1 MRLDQRMKLA
11 PRMIQSMEILQMPL
25 QELEERIEQELEG
38 NVTLELAEPGSSS
51 SSDDGAEM
59 GGGFGGEWDEGGS
72 SSAEEGS
79 LRVGE
84 DSAAD
89 DFARLDA
96 FSEFSPESAENAFDT
111 DGGSDD
117 GIGGLSGSNNSAWE
131 GNAELAGLSESG
143 RLSSRLDGERDA
155 KHDALSNTAA
165 RSASI
170 NEQLAEQWALC
181 DVDGSLRPLGDLLI
195 SFIDDDGYLRTPLE
209 TIADRAPAESNGGGG
224 GGGGVGV
231 GGPVGVADLERALT
245 AVQLLLEPAGVAAR
259 DVRECLLLQ
268 LDALELDRASRRSRA
283 RRDDEPAGGVGGTG
297 GAGTGAP
304 DSDAQSAESQH
315 ASTEDEKTAA
325 EEQAW
330 ADARAIVEHHLDDLG
345 QNRLPRIA
353 DRLKIDVDRV
363 KSAIERLRRLS
374 LAPGRRL
381 VDDPP
386 STIVPDAIVEYDPEH
401 DRYFAYLNDARVPN
415 VRINREYAQMSRD
428 RSMPTETRR
437 FLKKSLGNATWL
449 VDAIEQRKRTILR
462 VLEAVVE
469 AQREYFDFGP
479 QSLKPLP
486 MTQVADQ
493 LGVHVATV
501 SRAVA
506 EKYVQTPRGI
516 VPLRGFF
523 SGGTQTESGEDV
535 SWDAV
540 KAALQEVIESED
552 RSSPMSDDALAAALK
567 DRGIEIARRTVAKYR
582 GQLGIPSA
590 RLRKA
595 F

>member
-51 SSDDGAEM
+51 SSDDGSDNSP
-59 GGGFGGEWDEGGS
+59 GFGGEWDEGGS

-131 GNAELAGLSESG
+131 GGAELAGLSESG

-181 DVDGSLRPLGDLLI
+181 DVDETLRPLGDLLI

-209 TIADRAPAESNGGGG
+209 TIADRAPADSNGGASGNGG
-224 GGGGVGV
+224 RRS
-231 GGPVGVADLERALT
+231 VGVADLERALT

-283 RRDDEPAGGVGGTG
+283 RHDDEPVGGVGGAG
-297 GAGTGAP
+297 G
-304 DSDAQSAESQH
+304 DQNDALPAESQH
-315 ASTEDEKTAA
+315 ASTQDEKSAA

-469 AQREYFDFGP
+469 AQREYFDYGP

-540 KAALQEVIESED
+540 KAALQEVIETED
-552 RSSPMSDDALAAALK
+552 RSAPMSDDALAAALK

>member
-1 MRLDQRMKLA
+1 MRFDTSQHMRLDQRMKLA

-25 QELEERIEQELEG
+25 QELQERIEQELEG
-38 NVTLELAEPGSSS
+38 NVTLELAEPGS
-51 SSDDGAEM
+51 DA
-59 GGGFGGEWDEGGS
+59 GGFDESADGGREWGDGGMVGDPRGDGGDGGPV
-72 SSAEEGS
+72 EDGS

-96 FSEFSPESAENAFDT
+96 FSEFSPESAENEFDSG
-111 DGGSDD
+111 GGSAD
-117 GIGGLSGSNNSAWE
+117 GVGGLSGSGNTWE
-131 GNAELAGLSESG
+131 GGVEIAGLSESG
-143 RLSSRLDGERDA
+143 RLSGRLDGERDA
-155 KHDALSNTAA
+155 KQDALSNTAA

-181 DVDGSLRPLGDLLI
+181 DVDGSLRPLGDLII

-209 TIADRAPAESNGGGG
+209 TIADRAPAGAGGQK
-224 GGGGVGV
+224 
-231 GGPVGVADLERALT
+231 PVDVSDLERGLT

-268 LDALELDRASRRSRA
+268 LDALEIERASRRA
-283 RRDDEPAGGVGGTG
+283 RTSGASYSDETPDAPSAGAVATANGRE
-297 GAGTGAP
+297 
-304 DSDAQSAESQH
+304 SAESDRE
-315 ASTEDEKTAA
+315 AL

-330 ADARAIVEHHLDDLG
+330 ADARSIVEQHLDDLG

-363 KSAIERLRRLS
+363 KAAIERLRRLS

-386 STIVPDAIVEYDPEH
+386 STIVPDAIVEYDTEH

-428 RSMPTETRR
+428 RTMPTETRR

-469 AQREYFDFGP
+469 AQREYFDFGA
-479 QSLKPLP
+479 QSLRPLP
-486 MTQVADQ
+486 MTQVAEQ

-540 KAALQEVIESED
+540 KAALQEVIDAED
-552 RSSPMSDDALAAALK
+552 RSAPMSDDALAAALK
-567 DRGIEIARRTVAKYR
+567 DKGIEIARRTVAKYR

>member
-1 MRLDQRMKLA
+1 
-11 PRMIQSMEILQMPL
+11 
-25 QELEERIEQELEG
+25 
-38 NVTLELAEPGSSS
+38 
-51 SSDDGAEM
+51 M
-59 GGGFGGEWDEGGS
+59 GGL
-72 SSAEEGS
+72 
-79 LRVGE
+79 LRCGPQR
-84 DSAAD
+84 AQ
-89 DFARLDA
+89 
-96 FSEFSPESAENAFDT
+96 P
-111 DGGSDD
+111 
-117 GIGGLSGSNNSAWE
+117 SN
-131 GNAELAGLSESG
+131 
-143 RLSSRLDGERDA
+143 
-155 KHDALSNTAA
+155 
-165 RSASI
+165 
-170 NEQLAEQWALC
+170 
-181 DVDGSLRPLGDLLI
+181 
-195 SFIDDDGYLRTPLE
+195 
-209 TIADRAPAESNGGGG
+209 
-224 GGGGVGV
+224 
-231 GGPVGVADLERALT
+231 
-245 AVQLLLEPAGVAAR
+245 LLEPAGVAAR
-259 DVRECLLLQ
+259 DVRESLLLQ
-268 LDALELDRASRRSRA
+268 LTRRNSTEHHADHAQDMTTNHRRS
-283 RRDDEPAGGVGGTG
+283 GGQGNQEQVRLT
-297 GAGTGAP
+297 AHA
-304 DSDAQSAESQH
+304 SAESQQ
-315 ASTEDEKTAA
+315 ASTQDEKPQPRTGLG
-325 EEQAW
+325 
-330 ADARAIVEHHLDDLG
+330 RCPAIVEHHLDDLG

-469 AQREYFDFGP
+469 AQREYFDYGP